1 MSFIAFAPLH
11 VFKIK
16 ITKRTITK
24 TQKGKNTLQSIILFQ
39 ESTYCQ
45 FRYIHIICHILYNN
59 HTNGCQNT
67 NENNVWCSPMYLF
80 QVRH

>member
-24 TQKGKNTLQSIILFQ
+24 TQKGKKYTTKHNSFPRKYLLSVQVYSYYLP
-39 ESTYCQ
+39 
-45 FRYIHIICHILYNN
+45 YI
-59 HTNGCQNT
+59 
-67 NENNVWCSPMYLF
+67 V
-80 QVRH
+80 